1 MVTSTD
7 LEIGD
12 KVVTAD
18 GKQIG
23 VVADIA
29 GDRFKVERRLFP
41 DYWLANE
48 YVDGVSAGIVQMI
61 VTKEGLG
68 AAKIEPA

>member
-1 MVTSTD
+1 MVASQQIE
-7 LEIGD
+7 LGD

-23 VVADIA
+23 AVREIGSDS
-29 GDRFKVERRLFP
+29 FKVERFLFP

-48 YVDGVSAGIVQMI
+48 YVDDVTGGIVQLI

-68 AAKIEPA
+68 AAKL